1 MEPHE
6 QFEQQVASGDI
17 RVFVLSSENLTR
29 LNRFYAEV
37 STVDLPPSHSRL
49 PSDLIIQLEEEAT
62 HLEARA
68 HQLRGTIRSLW
79 ERLEVPQD
87 HRDAFSQL
95 YTGHKPKIIASVRM
109 SNVSSSLCV
118 YFYFVRC

>member
-1 MEPHE
+1 M
-6 QFEQQVASGDI
+6 
-17 RVFVLSSENLTR
+17 
-29 LNRFYAEV
+29 
-37 STVDLPPSHSRL
+37 
-49 PSDLIIQLEEEAT
+49 QLEEEAT

-95 YTGHKPKIIASVRM
+95 YTGHKPKIIASVRI
-109 SNVSSSLCV
+109 SNVSSSFMCLFVLRTVLILMCCMFKCV
-118 YFYFVRC
+118 HQCTVTSTDLYIPVISVPMLNCATVCNSSEG